1 MDCMLA
7 YSICARRLVL
17 VEGEEVS
24 HPYIKTVADAKTCIG
39 KRVYWDDVSSRY
51 VFLRSGII
59 ESVKGWH
66 VEIDGD
72 HRHRCNLKNLRN
84 FENGGEWKRQAQ

>member
-1 MDCMLA
+1 MSEM
-7 YSICARRLVL
+7 
-17 VEGEEVS
+17 
-24 HPYIKTVADAKTCIG
+24 YIRTAADAKSCIG

-51 VFLRSGII
+51 VFLRSGIV

-72 HRHRCNLKNLRN
+72 HRHRSNLKNLRN